1 MRGERKSE
9 EVSLRI
15 LRTATPLRVFPII
28 SPWAAAR
35 GRGGDEAAVAADEDD
50 MVFTTRSVR
59 STCGPA
65 TWSPLREVGLER
77 NFHSTVRR
85 VV

>member
-1 MRGERKSE
+1 
-9 EVSLRI
+9 
-15 LRTATPLRVFPII
+15 
-28 SPWAAAR
+28 
-35 GRGGDEAAVAADEDD
+35 